1 MTDME
6 RRKHPR
12 TEDRAIVGFGFLNQT
27 PRYLGF
33 VENTSAYGIQFISE
47 KALPVGTLVTI
58 QPWRCG
64 IQPPEAS
71 SAESRR
77 DADAICAGSH
87 NATHRLNAMVIGKV
101 VHCRR
106 IEDRMPPAYA
116 IGAHYEGSAV

>member
-1 MTDME
+1 MTVME

-12 TEDRAIVGFGFLNQT
+12 TEEKAIVGLGFLNQT

-33 VENTSAYGIQFISE
+33 VENTSEYGLYFISE

-64 IQPPEAS
+64 IRPPEAS
-71 SAESRR
+71 SDASRR

-87 NATHRLNAMVIGKV
+87 NATHRLNTMVIGKV
-101 VHCRR
+101 IHCRR
-106 IEDRMPPAYA
+106 IEDRVPPAYA

>member
-1 MTDME
+1 MTVME

-12 TEDRAIVGFGFLNQT
+12 TEEKALVGLGFLNQP
-27 PRYLGF
+27 PRYLDF

-64 IQPPEAS
+64 IRPPDT
-71 SAESRR
+71 SAAGSRQ
-77 DADAICAGSH
+77 DAEAICAESH
-87 NATHRLNAMVIGKV
+87 NATHRLNTMVIGKV
-101 VHCRR
+101 IHCRR
-106 IEDRMPPAYA
+106 IEDLMPPAYA

>member
-1 MTDME
+1 MTSIE

-12 TEDRAIVGFGFLNQT
+12 TEEKAIVGLGFLNQT

-33 VENTSAYGIQFISE
+33 VENTSEHGIHFISE

-64 IQPPEAS
+64 TRPPETS
-71 SAESRR
+71 SAENRR

-101 VHCRR
+101 IHCRR
-106 IEDRMPPAYA
+106 IEDREPPAYA
-116 IGAHYEGSAV
+116 IGAHYEGPAV

>member
-1 MTDME
+1 MTVTE

-12 TEDRAIVGFGFLNQT
+12 AEEKAIVGFGFLNQT

-33 VENTSAYGIQFISE
+33 VENTSEYGIYFISE
-47 KALPVGTLVTI
+47 KALPVGTFVTI

-64 IQPPEAS
+64 TRPPETS
-71 SAESRR
+71 SAGSRR
-77 DADAICAGSH
+77 EADTICARSH

-106 IEDRMPPAYA
+106 IEDRVPPAYA